1 VVLIKARFL
10 KAYSVY
16 QSVTKINLVMPVLA
30 ILAFIACTAFRAGEE
45 TFDRSFTITG
55 PVDLDVRSDPG
66 GIRITA
72 GSAPSFRVHA
82 VLRPIYGPVDL
93 GTAEENIQALERNP
107 PIEQAGNHIRIG
119 YVNDPELLRGV
130 SMRLEIE
137 TPRTTQV
144 HAYTT
149 SGGIRVSGVDGPVR
163 TETSSGRTDLGS
175 IGRTVEASS
184 HSGAVIIRGIGD
196 AVSARADS
204 GGIQILAAHGA
215 VETETTSGRTEV
227 SDVAGDIHSTTHSG
241 TISIDNAKGTV
252 VAHNNSGSID
262 AFQLTSAVQ
271 ADTTSGAIRISQMNP
286 APIRARSHSGSIK
299 VELAD
304 RAGYRLDA
312 QSDSGRVSG
321 PVIQGLEQITSKHRL
336 KGQIGAGG
344 PLIDLDTRS
353 SRLEIN

>member
-1 VVLIKARFL
+1 
-10 KAYSVY
+10 
-16 QSVTKINLVMPVLA
+16 M
-30 ILAFIACTAFRAGEE
+30 ACTAFTPGEE
-45 TFDRSFTITG
+45 TFDRSLPIAG
-55 PVDLDVRSDPG
+55 PVDLEVRSDPG

-72 GSAPSFRVHA
+72 GSGPSFRVHA

-93 GTAEENIQALERNP
+93 GTAEENIRALERNP

-119 YVNDPELLRGV
+119 YVKDSELLRGV

-149 SGGIRVSGVDGPVR
+149 SGGIKLSGVDGPVR
-163 TETSSGRTDLGS
+163 TETSSGQTDLS
-175 IGRTVEASS
+175 NIGRTVEAST
-184 HSGAVIIRGIGD
+184 HSGAVIIRGISN

-204 GGIQILAAHGA
+204 GGIQILGAHGA
-215 VETETTSGRTEV
+215 VETETTSGRTEI
-227 SDVAGDIHSTTHSG
+227 SDVAGDVHSRTHSG
-241 TISIDNAKGTV
+241 SISIDNAKGSV

-262 AFQLTSAVQ
+262 AFQLTSTVQ
-271 ADTTSGAIRISQMNP
+271 ADTTSGAIRISQVNP
-286 APIRARSHSGSIK
+286 APIRASSHSGSIK
-299 VELAD
+299 IELAD

-321 PVIQGLEQITSKHRL
+321 PVIQGREQVTSKHRL

-344 PLIDLDTRS
+344 PLIDLDTDS
-353 SRLEIN
+353 SRIEIN